1 MPGERGWRY
10 HPLTK
15 HRHLQTA
22 RMADPKAPKSSP
34 PGWPLKPTAPAG
46 KPEAATPKPAAEAGK
61 EGSGRVVHDSRGNA
75 IWDWVKET
83 GRICIDSTSAMLKK
97 LEVPGLKMEGEK
109 DDELRLE
116 SDRDKGGGYDPYNQR
131 KPVPKSKP
139 PGKK

>member
-1 MPGERGWRY
+1 
-10 HPLTK
+10 
-15 HRHLQTA
+15 
-22 RMADPKAPKSSP
+22 MAVPSSYEASSP
-34 PGWPLKPTAPAG
+34 ADRSYGRSESTEVLPARLNPTAPAG
-46 KPEAATPKPAAEAGK
+46 KPEAVTPKPAAEAGK